1 MKWLEIIEIR
11 TAGLL
16 KEELQCALSDLIEE
30 MSQEPEYPV
39 IRVYKSYTVG
49 NDYSIHL
56 AHAKDRP
63 NAAGS
68 AMGVHVADSLKNYGF
83 VHHHVWSELRKMK
96 PGQ

>member
-16 KEELQCALSDLIEE
+16 NQELQCALSDLIEE
-30 MSQEPEYPV
+30 MSQEPEHTM

-56 AHAKDRP
+56 AHGKDRP

-68 AMGVHVADSLKNYGF
+68 AMGVHVADSLKNYGL
-83 VHHHVWSELRKMK
+83 VNHHVWSEIKKMK